1 MRIFVVVGIL
11 ASMALAAEAAISR
24 TSPEAAVRAAYVADA
39 LALQSEGGGAIRDP
53 IVRERLLSR
62 SLLRAIDA
70 DEADTLALNAALKFP
85 ADPFT
90 DGSPRLVDLT
100 IAPASEDGG
109 SATVAVDF
117 ARGDGA
123 REHLTYALVMEHG
136 EWRIDDI
143 GYALLGGQ
151 SRTLRGMVAN

>member
-1 MRIFVVVGIL
+1 MRIFVVVATL
-11 ASMALAAEAAISR
+11 ASLALAAEAAISR
-24 TSPEAAVRAAYVADA
+24 TSPEAAVRAAYAADA
-39 LALQSEGGGAIRDP
+39 LALESEGGGAISDP
-53 IVRERLLSR
+53 AVRGRLLSR
-62 SLLRAIDA
+62 SLVRAIGA
-70 DEADTLALNAALKFP
+70 DEADALALNATPKFP

-90 DGSPRLVDLT
+90 DASPRLVDLT

-143 GYALLGGQ
+143 EYALLDGQ

>member
-1 MRIFVVVGIL
+1 MRILVVVAIL
-11 ASMALAAEAAISR
+11 GSMAIAAEAAISR

-39 LALQSEGGGAIRDP
+39 LALQSDRGGAISDP

-70 DEADTLALNAALKFP
+70 DEANALALNTAPKFP
-85 ADPFT
+85 TDPFT
-90 DGSPRLVDLT
+90 DASPRLVDLR
-100 IAPASEDGG
+100 IAQASESGG

-123 REHLTYALVMEHG
+123 REHLTYALVLEHG

-143 GYALLGGQ
+143 GYALLDGQ

>member
-1 MRIFVVVGIL
+1 MRIFVVVAIL

-24 TSPEAAVRAAYVADA
+24 MSPEAAVRAAYVADA
-39 LALQSEGGGAIRDP
+39 LALQSEGGGAISDP
-53 IVRERLLSR
+53 IVRGRLLSR

-70 DEADTLALNAALKFP
+70 DEADALALNAAPKFP

-90 DGSPRLVDLT
+90 DASPRLVDLR
-100 IAPASEDGG
+100 IAPAAEDGG

-123 REHLTYALVMEHG
+123 REHLTYALVLEHG

-143 GYALLGGQ
+143 GYALLDGQ

>member
-1 MRIFVVVGIL
+1 MRIFVVVAIL

-39 LALQSEGGGAIRDP
+39 LALKSGGGGAVNDP
-53 IVRERLLSR
+53 IVRGRLLSR

-70 DEADTLALNAALKFP
+70 DEADALAMNAAPRLP
-85 ADPFT
+85 ADPLT
-90 DGSPRLVDLT
+90 DQSPRLVDLK
-100 IAPASEDGG
+100 IAPAFEDGG
-109 SATVAVDF
+109 SARVAVDF

-123 REHLTYALVMEHG
+123 REHLTYALVLEHG

-143 GYALLGGQ
+143 EYALLDGR

>member
-1 MRIFVVVGIL
+1 MRVFVVVAIL
-11 ASMALAAEAAISR
+11 VPMALASEAAISR
-24 TSPEAAVRAAYVADA
+24 MSPEAAVRAAYVADA
-39 LALQSEGGGAIRDP
+39 LALESDAGGAISDP
-53 IVRERLLSR
+53 IIRGRLLSR

-70 DEADTLALNAALKFP
+70 DEAEALALNAAPKFP
-85 ADPFT
+85 ADPLT
-90 DGSPRLVDLT
+90 DASPRLVDLR
-100 IAPASEDGG
+100 IAPGSEDGG

-123 REHLTYALVMEHG
+123 REHLTYALVLEHG

-143 GYALLGGQ
+143 GYALLDGQ